1 MAVAAFPLGASLGPG
16 LSPAF
21 PLVPARYAEKPRI
34 TSFPPARQESQPCPK
49 DSVLGLFR
57 QHADTH
63 PERPAL
69 VDRER
74 SFSYRELDRLSD
86 RLAAHLARRGVA
98 QASCCP
104 CWPRRSA
111 ELVIAI
117 LAAAKCAAA
126 YVPVDRRQPDRRKA
140 GNPPPVPGPLGPRHP
155 GRGPAGATGG
165 GHRTGARDECGGCRA
180 ETGARRRLKRC
191 M

>member
-1 MAVAAFPLGASLGPG
+1 MS
-16 LSPAF
+16 
-21 PLVPARYAEKPRI
+21 
-34 TSFPPARQESQPCPK
+34 K

-98 QASCCP
+98 RGELLPLLAE
-104 CWPRRSA
+104 RSA

-126 YVPVDRRQPDRRKA
+126 YVPVDRRQPDRRKREILRQCQA
-140 GNPPPVPGPLGPRHP
+140 PL
-155 GRGPAGATGG
+155 A
-165 GHRTGARDECGGCRA
+165 
-180 ETGARRRLKRC
+180 
-191 M
+191 

>member
-1 MAVAAFPLGASLGPG
+1 MS
-16 LSPAF
+16 
-21 PLVPARYAEKPRI
+21 
-34 TSFPPARQESQPCPK
+34 K

-98 QASCCP
+98 
-104 CWPRRSA
+104 RG
-111 ELVIAI
+111 EL
-117 LAAAKCAAA
+117 
-126 YVPVDRRQPDRRKA
+126 
-140 GNPPPVPGPLGPRHP
+140 
-155 GRGPAGATGG
+155 
-165 GHRTGARDECGGCRA
+165 
-180 ETGARRRLKRC
+180 
-191 M
+191 